1 MPEWNKGWIANEP
14 SVSCTAAQAQRIA
27 NLGQLTASVAEINTV
42 CDDLAATAIEI
53 TNKCD
58 GNNSYQSTGTGTTY
72 TVLAANSGK
81 IHIMTAISGS
91 QTMTLPTAADGLN
104 YRFVYMGGAEEAQNF
119 VIKSPSATNYFRG
132 GVMFSDIDGDTV
144 ATVYS
149 DGNSNDNFT
158 MVTPGAGT
166 DVNVL
171 CDGTVWYIWGVV
183 CSDSTPTMAD

>member
-27 NLGQLTASVAEINTV
+27 NLGQLTATIAEVNTV
-42 CDDLAATAIEI
+42 CDGLGATAIEI

-58 GNNSYQSTGTGTTY
+58 GSNSYVSTGTTAAY
-72 TVLAANSGK
+72 TVLVANTGK
-81 IHIMTAISGS
+81 IHTMAAIGAS
-91 QTMTLPTAADGLN
+91 QTITLPAAADGLN
-104 YRFVYMGGAEEAQNF
+104 YKFIYIGGAEEAQNF
-119 VIKSPSATNYFRG
+119 VIASPAAAAYFRG
-132 GVMFSDIDGDTV
+132 GVMHSDIDGDTV

-166 DVNVL
+166 VVEIL

-183 CSDSTPTMAD
+183 CSDSVPTFAD